1 MSGSTQSSLGRMQTC
16 FDVVRA
22 SGQSHSLMRR
32 TGRSKRSL
40 GTGEQLLVS
49 KLTVGLE
56 QVLCFVGVVQ

>member
-1 MSGSTQSSLGRMQTC
+1 MQKC